1 MWGRTTPATA
11 CTRKSKADGAAG
23 RMKDLTQILKAP
35 RTFSEVVGH
44 SEITAQL
51 ANAISGGNPPC
62 VMIAGPT
69 GVGKTTLA
77 DIYARSAMCLTPVN
91 GTCCLVCDACR
102 TPNPISLARIDAAR
116 DGSIDNIKQ
125 GLDTLSRTPWMA
137 RASVLWIDEAHALTK
152 PARDALL
159 ISIER
164 ARANQV
170 VIVTLIDDKQLPAE
184 FVDRF
189 HPFVLSPPSPAEA
202 LHFLSDRAAAAEVQ
216 HDPTA
221 FALLGDYGV
230 GFRRLAKWLYHL
242 AAQHP
247 EGITQ
252 DIVRAFLLKELC
264 GASYSYL
271 AAAMRGDLQE
281 QIDVIVSSSLVPAD
295 QVASILVLLNYIKV
309 AFAGPTFAT
318 LRHSPFHNLL
328 TAEDGKA
335 LLDQID
341 MRAAAFSLPLPRF
354 LGSLQTFWSSAP
366 AWMTEEA
373 LIALVT
379 QFHDLVHFGP
389 LTASAPQAPA
399 AAAVSNTKGRGTQRV
414 RKMPGLQ
421 TEGAVYATVAQAKEI
436 YEASTFLI
444 QTYGVTFNAALEF
457 DHASLDIRDEVDA
470 IAVVSNYT
478 KALAERYRNWAGSDE
493 SMARLH
499 RIMWHGRKSV
509 GLRSRLVFQ
518 LPQAFEASYARWH
531 DLYVDPLTGQKLSDH
546 VGRPELSWGRNNQA
560 RVRTHWRLLR
570 DVFGTLDPQFRIGG
584 QYLLDRLAVP
594 DDARREAGAWSARR
608 YSVSETI
615 GRDARK
621 DAKRER
627 LAHLSAWCPDG
638 WDAMF
643 SGWEFA
649 EHEERVEA
657 IASRLRAIAHVSQAD
672 GQASALRDH
681 SVKRMVEILEEAEPE
696 CPRLRQRARWTGWW
710 GVD

>member
-1 MWGRTTPATA
+1 
-11 CTRKSKADGAAG
+11 
-23 RMKDLTQILKAP
+23 MKDLTQILKAP

-44 SEITAQL
+44 GEITAQL
-51 ANAISGGNPPC
+51 ANGIKSGNPPC
-62 VMIAGPT
+62 VLIAGPT
-69 GVGKTTLA
+69 GVGKTSLA
-77 DIYARSAMCLTPVN
+77 QIYARSAMCQSPVD

-102 TPNPISLARIDAAR
+102 SPNPISLARIDAAR

-125 GLDTLSRTPWMA
+125 GLATLDRTPWMA

-152 PARDALL
+152 SARDALL

-164 ARANQV
+164 ARAGQV

-189 HPFVLSPPSPAEA
+189 HRCVLSPPSPAEA
-202 LHFLSDRAAAAEVQ
+202 LRFLGDRAEAAEVQ
-216 HDPTA
+216 HEPTA
-221 FALLGDYGV
+221 LALLGGYGV
-230 GFRRLAKWLYHL
+230 GFRRLGKWFYHL
-242 AAQHP
+242 ATQHP

-281 QIDVIVSSSLVPAD
+281 QIDVIGSSSLVPAD
-295 QVASILVLLNYIKV
+295 QVASILGLLNYIKV

-318 LRHSPFHNLL
+318 LPRSPFHNLL
-328 TAEDGKA
+328 TEADGRA

-354 LGSLQTFWSSAP
+354 LGLLQTFWSSAP
-366 AWMTEEA
+366 TSITKEA

-379 QFHDLVHFGP
+379 RFHDLVHFGP
-389 LTASAPQAPA
+389 LTVGTPQAPA
-399 AAAVSNTKGRGTQRV
+399 AAAASNKQGRATQRV

-457 DHASLDIRDEVDA
+457 DHAALDVRTEADA
-470 IAVVSNYT
+470 ITIVSHYT
-478 KALAERYRNWAGSDE
+478 KALAERYRNWAGSDD

-499 RIMWHGRKSV
+499 RITWHGRKSV
-509 GLRSRLVFQ
+509 GLCSRLIFQ

-531 DLYVDPLTGQKLSDH
+531 ALYVDPLTGQTLSEHIGGPD
-546 VGRPELSWGRNNQA
+546 LSWGRNNQA
-560 RVRTHWRLLR
+560 RVRTHWRLVR
-570 DVFGTLDPQFRIGG
+570 DIFGTLDPQLRICG

-594 DDARREAGAWSARR
+594 HDARRAAGAWSARR

-627 LAHLSAWCPDG
+627 LAHLSAWCEGG

-649 EHEERVEA
+649 EHEERVEV
-657 IASRLRAIAHVSQAD
+657 IANRLHAIAHVSQAD
-672 GQASALRDH
+672 GQATALRDH
-681 SVKRMVEILEEAEPE
+681 SVERMVEILKEREPE
-696 CPRLRQRARWTGWW
+696 SPRLRVRSRWTGWW
-710 GVD
+710 TAA